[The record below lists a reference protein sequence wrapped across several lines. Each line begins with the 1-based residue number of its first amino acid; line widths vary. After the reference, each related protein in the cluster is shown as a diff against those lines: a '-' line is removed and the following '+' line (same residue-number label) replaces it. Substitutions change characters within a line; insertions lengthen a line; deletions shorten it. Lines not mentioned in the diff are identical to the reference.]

1 MVCRLGSG
9 FVDRAVVAVLLS
21 AAVLFAVGSG
31 QPSVA
36 EPTSI
41 MWQDLVPFEAD
52 DDGKQVPQFGMTQVI
67 EELNNQEVR
76 IPGYIVP
83 LSYEADNEHS
93 DFLFVP
99 YVGACIHVPPP
110 PPNQI
115 IYVTSSEPV
124 DIGEM
129 WTPFYVNGVLQTK
142 KNVNAIGP
150 AAYTL
155 ELGTLQ
161 LYEE

>member
-1 MVCRLGSG
+1 MLFRLGVELVG
-9 FVDRAVVAVLLS
+9 PAVRTLLLS
-21 AAVLFAVGSG
+21 AVILFTAGVIQSAVA
-31 QPSVA
+31 Q
-36 EPTSI
+36 PTSI
-41 MWQDLVPFEAD
+41 MWQDLVPFED
-52 DDGKQVPQFGMTQVI
+52 DENGNKVPLFGMEQVI

-99 YVGACIHVPPP
+99 YIGACIHVPPP

-124 DIGEM
+124 DIGDL

-142 KNVNAIGP
+142 KNVNALGP

-155 ELGTLQ
+155 ELGLLE